1 MPSCSSSRLT
11 RITGMPASL
20 ACTIAG
26 LMASV
31 SAGETT
37 ITSTPRV
44 TKSSMMATWSANEVC
59 VAGDLVS
66 IVTSIP
72 SAPASA
78 AASSKKSVAVLNT
91 PVTSG
96 GVHPMTIPSSV
107 SPPPSPGASPS
118 GSLVPLQAASASA
131 RASRGATLRR
141 AVLMVVLLSSASA
154 GCVPA
159 VDDQFGTG
167 HVRHVATQDEGDGSC
182 DLLRAAEPARRPGV
196 GEPALVRL
204 RIRGAVNGSA
214 HQGRHRGPRAH
225 RDRADALRGVVDGD
239 APGEHDQA
247 RLGDV
252 VGDLAGDGDDACL
265 TRDVDDCAA
274 AGAHHHRDGLPREA
288 EGGAQVEL
296 EDPVPHLIGGL
307 RRGREGVD
315 AGAVDQGVQP
325 TEALERLVDEVVGGT
340 GLGQVVLDEDDLA
353 AGGHL
358 AWPARGRWR
367 TRCRWSRPSAG
378 RPGARRLR
386 PCEPRFVADLDVPVR
401 TAEKHMRT
409 SDVNGRD

>member
-72 SAPASA
+72 
-78 AASSKKSVAVLNT
+78 
-91 PVTSG
+91 SG

-247 RLGDV
+247 RLG
-252 VGDLAGDGDDACL
+252 
-265 TRDVDDCAA
+265 
-274 AGAHHHRDGLPREA
+274 
-288 EGGAQVEL
+288 
-296 EDPVPHLIGGL
+296 
-307 RRGREGVD
+307 
-315 AGAVDQGVQP
+315 
-325 TEALERLVDEVVGGT
+325 
-340 GLGQVVLDEDDLA
+340 
-353 AGGHL
+353 
-358 AWPARGRWR
+358 
-367 TRCRWSRPSAG
+367 
-378 RPGARRLR
+378 
-386 PCEPRFVADLDVPVR
+386 
-401 TAEKHMRT
+401 
-409 SDVNGRD
+409 

>member
-66 IVTSIP
+66 IVMSIP
-72 SAPASA
+72 S
-78 AASSKKSVAVLNT
+78 
-91 PVTSG
+91 G
-96 GVHPMTIPSSV
+96 V

-204 RIRGAVNGSA
+204 RIRGAVDGSA

-340 GLGQVVLDEDDLA
+340 GLGQVVLDEDD
-353 AGGHL
+353 
-358 AWPARGRWR
+358 
-367 TRCRWSRPSAG
+367 
-378 RPGARRLR
+378 
-386 PCEPRFVADLDVPVR
+386 
-401 TAEKHMRT
+401 
-409 SDVNGRD
+409 